1 MERYSRNR
9 IYISEEEQE
18 KIKQVRILLGEPE
31 SAALSQNVP
40 CGSDLRISPLW
51 MGIKWRKVI

>member
-18 KIKQVRILLGEPE
+18 RIKQVRLLLGG
-31 SAALSQNVP
+31 AGI
-40 CGSDLRISPLW
+40 GSNIAECA
-51 MGIKWRKVI
+51 